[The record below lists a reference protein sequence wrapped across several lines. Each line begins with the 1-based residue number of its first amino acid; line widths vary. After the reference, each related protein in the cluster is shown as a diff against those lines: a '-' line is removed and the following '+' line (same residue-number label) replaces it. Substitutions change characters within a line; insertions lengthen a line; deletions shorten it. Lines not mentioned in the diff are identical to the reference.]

1 MTVKKEAALAIRLG
15 KEEKAVYV
23 QMAKDHGISLTQLLL
38 RGASFYGSFPPSFF
52 AAMKETSKIMSL
64 SVEDICTRMLV
75 AKVASDSAWMDV
87 FGKPP
92 AGITRPFRWAKDG
105 RLMTGDPL
113 SQELVAEYKAIYE
126 RLKSNMV
133 DAKKS
138 GGELR
143 LDAETAK
150 PAMELFGAP

>member
-15 KEEKAVYV
+15 QEEKAVYV
-23 QMAKDHGISLTQLLL
+23 KMAKDHGISLTQLLL

-52 AAMKETSKIMSL
+52 AAMQETAKIMSL
-64 SVEDICTRMLV
+64 SVEDICVRMLI
-75 AKVASDSAWMDV
+75 AEVASNAAWMEV

-113 SQELVAEYKAIYE
+113 SQELTSEYKEIYE
-126 RLKSNMV
+126 RLKDSMIH
-133 DAKKS
+133 AKKT
-138 GGELR
+138 GGELM

-150 PAMELFGAP
+150 PAMELLAAP